1 MRDIAIRLARFGTVG
16 VSGVAVNLAAFW
28 ILSSTLRL
36 HYLIAGPLAIEL
48 AFLSNYAL
56 NNSWTFAD
64 RRSDLLSTGLL
75 RCQIVSGGGLLLNLV
90 VLHLCVSQ
98 LGLPSIVGNL
108 IGIGIATAWNFSLS
122 LGWTWRP
129 EILSPATSP

>member
-64 RRSDLLSTGLL
+64 RRSDPLSTGLL
-75 RCQIVSGGGLLLNLV
+75 RRQVGCGGGLRLNLV
-90 VLHLCVSQ
+90 VVLLRVSQ
-98 LGLPSIVGNL
+98 LGLPSTLGN
-108 IGIGIATAWNFSLS
+108 
-122 LGWTWRP
+122 RP
-129 EILSPATSP
+129 G